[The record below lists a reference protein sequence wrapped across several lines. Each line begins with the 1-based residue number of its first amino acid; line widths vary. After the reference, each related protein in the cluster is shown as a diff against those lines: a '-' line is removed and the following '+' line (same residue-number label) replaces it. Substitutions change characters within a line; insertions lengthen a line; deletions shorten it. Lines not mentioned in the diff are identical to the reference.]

1 VDGVCTCDAEYMGAA
16 CNIAVC
22 PNNCNN
28 ELRQGHCDREA
39 HRCICSPAYGGSD
52 CSQMTALG
60 YWTTIAP
67 PDFSPPGSASHGAAV
82 WRDTLHILSGEN
94 YERGGDLLYFT
105 YDFNGNIWE
114 TVHIDGSAPDA
125 RYGASTV
132 IYGDKIFMY
141 GGVVASQNGPCD
153 ELWAYD
159 VSAKNWENITV
170 KTEACNA
177 SHAMCGPL
185 KSVGHS
191 ATIVSGA
198 WYTELFSAP
207 GATAVKKKGNS
218 QYMIVIFGHSPQFG
232 YLNTVQEY
240 NFGTREW
247 NIVQTRGYPVKG
259 GYGHSATYDPMTE
272 KIYVYGGIVSES
284 DSTQMLSNK
293 LYSYEPAT
301 RTWILLTSAPTA
313 RFLHTAN
320 FISSGLMMVFGG
332 NTHNDT
338 SHSFGAKCYSQDL
351 IYYDVLC
358 DTWHVEKMPK
368 DLEADLSR
376 FGHTA
381 VVFEK
386 SLYIYGG
393 FDGQMLSDMLK
404 FTPGDCSSL
413 QKPETC
419 LTTFPGHKCLWD
431 IQRSMCVSAGETP
444 RFQIFARDQD
454 QFMMCRK
461 ESRIVMT
468 QQHLHDYER
477 CSELLSCQSCVST
490 SFDCSFCGV
499 ATSRGVCT
507 KDKCPDMSYKFR
519 AQPTP
524 FKRLENCSGAAEPV
538 CNQLHGN

>member
-1 VDGVCTCDAEYMGAA
+1 
-16 CNIAVC
+16 
-22 PNNCNN
+22 
-28 ELRQGHCDREA
+28 
-39 HRCICSPAYGGSD
+39 
-52 CSQMTALG
+52 
-60 YWTTIAP
+60 
-67 PDFSPPGSASHGAAV
+67 
-82 WRDTLHILSGEN
+82 
-94 YERGGDLLYFT
+94 
-105 YDFNGNIWE
+105 
-114 TVHIDGSAPDA
+114 
-125 RYGASTV
+125 
-132 IYGDKIFMY
+132 
-141 GGVVASQNGPCD
+141 
-153 ELWAYD
+153 
-159 VSAKNWENITV
+159 
-170 KTEACNA
+170 
-177 SHAMCGPL
+177 
-185 KSVGHS
+185 
-191 ATIVSGA
+191 
-198 WYTELFSAP
+198 
-207 GATAVKKKGNS
+207 
-218 QYMIVIFGHSPQFG
+218 
-232 YLNTVQEY
+232 
-240 NFGTREW
+240 
-247 NIVQTRGYPVKG
+247 
-259 GYGHSATYDPMTE
+259 
-272 KIYVYGGIVSES
+272 
-284 DSTQMLSNK
+284 
-293 LYSYEPAT
+293 
-301 RTWILLTSAPTA
+301 
-313 RFLHTAN
+313 
-320 FISSGLMMVFGG
+320 
-332 NTHNDT
+332 
-338 SHSFGAKCYSQDL
+338 L